1 MPCPDVGQGTVY
13 LVTPVDSLFFRIS
26 RYHMPTNKQISIKL
40 KSLENLLLY
49 ELSVHHIS
57 QLCSTESI

>member
-13 LVTPVDSLFFRIS
+13 LVTPVDSLFFSIS

-57 QLCSTESI
+57 QLCSTESM